1 MGISNLKPTIVNNL
15 NFLKINSLI
24 ISEPEEFN
32 YKESVKIEKKK
43 LILMWKHN
51 EEEKDAKLIQ
61 NCFEKH
67 FLLKYVEKPE

>member
-24 ISEPEEFN
+24 ISEPDEFN

-43 LILMWKHN
+43 IDFN
-51 EEEKDAKLIQ
+51 
-61 NCFEKH
+61 
-67 FLLKYVEKPE
+67 V